1 MSKKTDTKDII
12 LPFSE
17 KEFIDAWADWLK
29 YRSERRLGAYTPTGL
44 TRTFKRLLKDCGGD
58 CALAV
63 EMIDYAMSKTWQGI
77 YPIKPENNG
86 NTNIPSSAAGNKE
99 GSVSRARIQAAKNF

>member
-1 MSKKTDTKDII
+1 MAKKTDTQDIP

-17 KEFIDAWADWLK
+17 KEFVEIWAEWLK

-44 TRTFKRLLKDCGGD
+44 KRTLNRLLRDCGGD

-63 EMIDYAMSKTWQGI
+63 EMIDYAMSKTWIGI
-77 YPIKPENNG
+77 FPIKKELNG
-86 NTNIPSSAAGNKE
+86 THRQETSAVGQTIK
-99 GSVSRARIQAAKNF
+99 FD